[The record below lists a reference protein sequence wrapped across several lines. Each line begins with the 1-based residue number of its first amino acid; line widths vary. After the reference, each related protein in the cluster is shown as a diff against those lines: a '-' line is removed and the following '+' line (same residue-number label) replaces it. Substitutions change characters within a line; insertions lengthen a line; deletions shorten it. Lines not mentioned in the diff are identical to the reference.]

1 MTNGMT
7 EIEALED
14 IVDSGINL
22 GAGDFVDVEALKVA
36 VKALEKQIPKK
47 PIMKTDSCAYF
58 CPCCNGHIRS
68 IYTRKEIILDEH
80 IFCGR
85 CGQKLDW
92 E

>member
-1 MTNGMT
+1 MTNMMT
-7 EIEALED
+7 EIEALEN

-47 PIMKTDSCAYF
+47 TYQAWGLGGLSHYCPI
-58 CPCCNGHIRS
+58 CNNKVHTVIN
-68 IYTRKEIILDEH
+68 YNYCFE
-80 IFCGR
+80 

-92 E
+92 K